1 VARDEKITHLE
12 RVPLFEDC
20 SLRQLRA
27 VADISTVVE
36 VPERTVLTRAGEPG
50 DEFFVII
57 DGTALVT
64 LSPQKRHRM
73 QPGAFFG
80 EMSLLDGEPR
90 SATVKA
96 ETDLRLLV
104 IDRTHFWRLLKEVP
118 GPTEKILVIATVAS
132 LLADLIWYYL
142 GRQRGSRVLALL
154 CRLSLEPDSC
164 VRRTENLFAR
174 HGTRSLLIAKFVPG
188 LSTVAP
194 PLAGIFGVGV
204 ARFVLYGGAG

>member
-1 VARDEKITHLE
+1 MQLIGKMFETFRTARDEKIRHLE

-27 VADISTVVE
+27 VADISSVVE
-36 VPERTVLTRAGEPG
+36 VPARTVLTRAGEPG

-57 DGTALVT
+57 DGTALVA
-64 LSPQKRHRM
+64 LSPQRRHRIN
-73 QPGAFFG
+73 PGEFFG

-118 GPTEKILVIATVAS
+118 GLTEKILVTLSRRGRQHEKPLRARRTGGGRRAPPQ
-132 LLADLIWYYL
+132 
-142 GRQRGSRVLALL
+142 RQRGGGGIGRANRCNPPTLL
-154 CRLSLEPDSC
+154 YRIPPFSLKKKKIP
-164 VRRTENLFAR
+164 
-174 HGTRSLLIAKFVPG
+174 
-188 LSTVAP
+188 
-194 PLAGIFGVGV
+194 
-204 ARFVLYGGAG
+204 

>member
-1 VARDEKITHLE
+1 MGLIGRMFDSFRVARDEKITHLE
-12 RVPLFEDC
+12 RLPLFEDC

-73 QPGAFFG
+73 HPGEFFG
-80 EMSLLDGEPR
+80 EMSLLDGGPR

-104 IDRTHFWRLLKEVP
+104 IGRSHFWRLLREVP
-118 GPTEKILVIATVAS
+118 GLTE
-132 LLADLIWYYL
+132 
-142 GRQRGSRVLALL
+142 RVLVT
-154 CRLSLEPDSC
+154 LS
-164 VRRTENLFAR
+164 RRIR
-174 HGTRSLLIAKFVPG
+174 QHQQSLTA
-188 LSTVAP
+188 
-194 PLAGIFGVGV
+194 
-204 ARFVLYGGAG
+204 

>member
-1 VARDEKITHLE
+1 MERIGKMCDAFRVGRDEKITHLE

-96 ETDLRLLV
+96 GPALRLPFSTAPPSCPSPRV
-104 IDRTHFWRLLKEVP
+104 SP
-118 GPTEKILVIATVAS
+118 GPPE
-132 LLADLIWYYL
+132 
-142 GRQRGSRVLALL
+142 
-154 CRLSLEPDSC
+154 
-164 VRRTENLFAR
+164 
-174 HGTRSLLIAKFVPG
+174 RSLG
-188 LSTVAP
+188 P
-194 PLAGIFGVGV
+194 P
-204 ARFVLYGGAG
+204 RRPSR

>member
-1 VARDEKITHLE
+1 MELIGKMFDSFRVPRDEKITHLE

-118 GPTEKILVIATVAS
+118 GLTEKILVTLSRRV
-132 LLADLIWYYL
+132 
-142 GRQRGSRVLALL
+142 RQVEEPRG
-154 CRLSLEPDSC
+154 
-164 VRRTENLFAR
+164 T
-174 HGTRSLLIAKFVPG
+174 
-188 LSTVAP
+188 
-194 PLAGIFGVGV
+194 
-204 ARFVLYGGAG
+204 

>member
-1 VARDEKITHLE
+1 MELIGKMFNAFRVARDEKITHLE

-90 SATVKA
+90 SARSEEHTSELHSQSNLVC
-96 ETDLRLLV
+96 RLL
-104 IDRTHFWRLLKEVP
+104 L
-118 GPTEKILVIATVAS
+118 EKKKT
-132 LLADLIWYYL
+132 
-142 GRQRGSRVLALL
+142 ALL
-154 CRLSLEPDSC
+154 PE
-164 VRRTENLFAR
+164 RRCCLFPA
-174 HGTRSLLIAKFVPG
+174 H
-188 LSTVAP
+188 
-194 PLAGIFGVGV
+194 PLAHSC
-204 ARFVLYGGAG
+204 L

>member
-1 VARDEKITHLE
+1 MELIGKMFDSFRVPRDEKITHLE

-57 DGTALVT
+57 DGTALVMA
-64 LSPQKRHRM
+64 SSQKRRRM
-73 QPGAFFG
+73 HPGEFFG

-96 ETDLRLLV
+96 ATDLRLLV

-118 GPTEKILVIATVAS
+118 GLTEKILVTLSRRV
-132 LLADLIWYYL
+132 
-142 GRQRGSRVLALL
+142 RQQENPSR
-154 CRLSLEPDSC
+154 
-164 VRRTENLFAR
+164 T
-174 HGTRSLLIAKFVPG
+174 
-188 LSTVAP
+188 
-194 PLAGIFGVGV
+194 
-204 ARFVLYGGAG
+204 

>member
-1 VARDEKITHLE
+1 MELIGKMFTAFRVARDEKITHLE

-20 SLRQLRA
+20 SRRQLRA
-27 VADISTVVE
+27 VADISRVVE
-36 VPERTVLTRAGEPG
+36 VPERTVLTSAGEPG

-57 DGTALVT
+57 DGTAFVT

-73 QPGAFFG
+73 RPGEFFG

-118 GPTEKILVIATVAS
+118 GLTEKILVTLSRRV
-132 LLADLIWYYL
+132 
-142 GRQRGSRVLALL
+142 RQVEEPRG
-154 CRLSLEPDSC
+154 
-164 VRRTENLFAR
+164 T
-174 HGTRSLLIAKFVPG
+174 
-188 LSTVAP
+188 
-194 PLAGIFGVGV
+194 
-204 ARFVLYGGAG
+204 

>member
-1 VARDEKITHLE
+1 MGLIERMFDSFRVGRDEKITHLE
-12 RVPLFEDC
+12 RIPLFEDC
-20 SLRQLRA
+20 SQRQLRA

-73 QPGAFFG
+73 RPGEFFG
-80 EMSLLDGEPR
+80 EMSLLDGGPR

-104 IDRTHFWRLLKEVP
+104 IGRTHFWRLLREVP
-118 GPTEKILVIATVAS
+118 GLTERILVTLSRRV
-132 LLADLIWYYL
+132 
-142 GRQRGSRVLALL
+142 RQQQQSITA
-154 CRLSLEPDSC
+154 
-164 VRRTENLFAR
+164 
-174 HGTRSLLIAKFVPG
+174 
-188 LSTVAP
+188 
-194 PLAGIFGVGV
+194 
-204 ARFVLYGGAG
+204 

>member
-1 VARDEKITHLE
+1 MELIGKMFNAFRVARDEKITHLE

-36 VPERTVLTRAGEPG
+36 VPERTVLTRAGEPA
-50 DEFFVII
+50 DE
-57 DGTALVT
+57 
-64 LSPQKRHRM
+64 
-73 QPGAFFG
+73 FFG

-118 GPTEKILVIATVAS
+118 GLTEKILVTLSRRV
-132 LLADLIWYYL
+132 
-142 GRQRGSRVLALL
+142 RQVEEPRG
-154 CRLSLEPDSC
+154 
-164 VRRTENLFAR
+164 T
-174 HGTRSLLIAKFVPG
+174 
-188 LSTVAP
+188 
-194 PLAGIFGVGV
+194 
-204 ARFVLYGGAG
+204 